1 MMTVEQDM
9 RMSHVYQ
16 PLVLLA
22 LIEAGGS
29 ATLRQL
35 EQRDPGRRDESCP
48 GAPPPLLPL
57 GASRSARAGRRGY
70 GDSRSDVLRVAVSLG
85 MAAGLGTPSARRSAR
100 RDTRDLRASRTA

>member
-9 RMSHVYQ
+9 RMSHVFQ

-48 GAPPPLLPL
+48 GAPPPPPAARGLQVCPGGTAGLRRQPL
-57 GASRSARAGRRGY
+57 RRAAGRREPRHGGRPWY
-70 GDSRSDVLRVAVSLG
+70 AQ
-85 MAAGLGTPSARRSAR
+85 
-100 RDTRDLRASRTA
+100 RAQIGKA

>member
-1 MMTVEQDM
+1 
-9 RMSHVYQ
+9 MSHVYQ

-48 GAPPPLLPL
+48 GAPPPPP
-57 GASRSARAGRRGY
+57 AARGLQVSPGRDG
-70 GDSRSDVLRVAVSLG
+70 GTTET
-85 MAAGLGTPSARRSAR
+85 AAQTCCGSP
-100 RDTRDLRASRTA
+100 